1 MREKISISFKR
12 NDQPVAVSDFDTDEK
27 EGGITLAG
35 ETSAFPRGFGLSVT
49 PANEVTEER
58 VWRVQQRLDWLN
70 SMSFK
75 LNVSKKGPRLLV
87 TGVDKEALPA
97 GRYDIEFVLSG
108 IRFKRSE
115 FRNQR
120 IEEGGSLDL
129 TFEEKKPKHRF
140 ELNTTFGKFD
150 KETQDILQESPI
162 DGRQGDRWIKPN
174 VLHRDLRKACLMN
187 ILAKLAVVPTRQKR
201 LNKLL
206 KKVIFVEAD
215 RIYAEVDPAFFETV
229 EKEFLAKD
237 KTVHSTHKRLLKRAP
252 GAPKDYRLRSHREA
266 KGSGS
271 LQIIGAV
278 PRPGSGL
285 QPGVRFVDI
294 DIDEANPSFD
304 LARFFIH
311 FGHLFRTGKTN
322 HLKLRRKI
330 SEQTRD
336 FLYYNA
342 VKV

>member
-1 MREKISISFKR
+1 MKEKFSITFKR
-12 NDQPVAVSDFDTDEK
+12 NDQLVAVTNFDNDEK
-27 EGGITLAG
+27 DGGITLKG

-49 PANEVTEER
+49 PANEVTEEK

-75 LNVSKKGPRLLV
+75 LNVSKKGSRLLV
-87 TGVDKEALPA
+87 EGVDDEAFPA

-108 IRFKRSE
+108 VRFKRSE
-115 FRNQR
+115 LRNVR
-120 IEEGGSLDL
+120 IPEGGSVDL
-129 TFEEKKPKHRF
+129 TFEEKRPKHRF

-150 KETQDILQESPI
+150 AGTQDILQASEI
-162 DGRQGDRWIKPN
+162 DGLRADKWIKPN
-174 VLHRDLRKACLMN
+174 VRHRDLRKACLMN
-187 ILAKLAVVPTRQKR
+187 ILAKLAVVPTRQDR

-206 KKVIFVEAD
+206 RKVIFVEAD
-215 RIYAEVDPAFFETV
+215 RIYAEVEPAFFDTV
-229 EKEFLAKD
+229 KEKFLAKD
-237 KTVHSTHKRLLKRAP
+237 KTVHSTHKRLLKEIP
-252 GAPKDYRLRSHREA
+252 GSPRDYRLRSHREA

-278 PRPGSGL
+278 PKPDSGL
-285 QPGVRFVDI
+285 PPAVRFVDI

-311 FGHLFRTGKTN
+311 FGHLFRAGKTN

-330 SEQTRD
+330 SQQTSD